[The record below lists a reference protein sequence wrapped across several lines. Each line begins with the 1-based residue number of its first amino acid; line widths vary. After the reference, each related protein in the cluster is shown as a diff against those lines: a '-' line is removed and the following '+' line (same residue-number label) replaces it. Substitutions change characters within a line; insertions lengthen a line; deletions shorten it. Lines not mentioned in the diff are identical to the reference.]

1 MNSTLITSIAL
12 NMTQA
17 GTSSSSSVN
26 QAQFKHTLLW
36 NNTVANL
43 KKKLIEQ
50 STGPSSTQAKLRK
63 QHSRFVAASV
73 GGMLNLKQNI
83 ILNTT
88 NTFNNLTSHA
98 HNSGSANPANKSI
111 WLTKASTHNDDIY
124 FTGAQ
129 CVDIVY
135 QYLIGSEHSHK
146 FERQVT
152 KEKCVKVCKV
162 AFYFT

>member
-1 MNSTLITSIAL
+1 
-12 NMTQA
+12 MTQA
-17 GTSSSSSVN
+17 GTSSSSGVN

-98 HNSGSANPANKSI
+98 NSSSANANKSI
-111 WLTKASTHNDDIY
+111 WLTKASTYNDDIY
-124 FTGAQ
+124 FTGSQ

-135 QYLIGSEHSHK
+135 QYLIGNEHSNK

-152 KEKCVKVCKV
+152 KEKCVKVCELV
-162 AFYFT
+162 FYFTKQSLF